1 MISIIKPTMSRR
13 SASVAATSA
22 NNVTLA
28 LTKALQGVTK
38 SEDGFTKSVTKLNEL
53 LTETFADLE
62 TRHAAKQKAL
72 DDLKLRYEQEEKNR
86 KIAVAQNVRARA
98 YDAAKQ
104 SLTERKEVAVRSED
118 YEQLREDYSELRATK
133 EQEIR
138 DSVSA
143 ERKRN
148 DQHNEALKRTLE
160 LQKQAEVAQVEARLE
175 TQIQHIEV
183 LKSTI
188 ENLKNDLQAQRELTK
203 DVAQAA
209 SKQMPMWQQ
218 PQQVNSR

>member
-1 MISIIKPTMSRR
+1 MSRR
-13 SASVAATSA
+13 SASVAATSS

-38 SEDGFTKSVTKLNEL
+38 AEDGFSKSVTKLSEL
-53 LTETFADLE
+53 LTDTFNDLE
-62 TRHAAKQKAL
+62 TRLEAKQKDL
-72 DDLKLRYEQEEKNR
+72 DELKLRYEQEEKNK
-86 KIAVAQNVRARA
+86 KIEVDQNVRAYA
-98 YDAAKQ
+98 YEAAKKI
-104 SLTERKEVAVRSED
+104 LTERKEVAVREED

-218 PQQVNSR
+218 PQVATR